1 MRHRNY
7 RLLWGGQLVSFL
19 GDRIHWVAISLW
31 VYAATGSA
39 LSVSYAI
46 LALLVAPALVGLF
59 AGAIVDRMS
68 RRTIM
73 IAADLTR
80 AGLVALIPT
89 LMDVGLPWVYGALAL
104 VSAAT
109 AFFRP
114 AMYAAIP
121 QSVPRD
127 QLLQANAFFA
137 SLDSAAEVI
146 GPALAGLVVA
156 SFGYTAA
163 IYANAASFLV
173 SAAFVSGLRLPAVER
188 AAPDRSGLIPN
199 GVLESIREGLRYVR
213 ADRIHVALLG
223 LLFMGHW
230 VAGLNSLQTP
240 LAKGILAVTDQQFG
254 WFQSIWGLGFV
265 GASVVLGWYGRR
277 IPRGQAIV
285 LGYVF
290 WAASAAAMALAPNFG
305 MLVTT
310 GFWVGFAN
318 IIVFVN
324 VGTIMMEHTPTDRI
338 GRAITVRQVSLAMVR
353 VAALLGFGW
362 LADVVGIREAILAMA
377 GVAGAGSIVAGVMF
391 PALWRY
397 RAAPSPPSIE
407 VSPQVERQLAEP
419 AWSYT
424 LNRAIAARLE
434 PDFVAEEQR
443 WLNAAT
449 MGIVGLGWGL
459 LLLTSAVHAVGIA
472 AAIAGVWLIAAG
484 VKRSTLFARARMMDR
499 GRR

>member
-1 MRHRNY
+1 MLHRNY
-7 RLLWGGQLVSFL
+7 RLLWGGQLISFL

-68 RRTIM
+68 RRAIM
-73 IAADLTR
+73 VGADLAR
-80 AGLVALIPT
+80 AGVVALIPT
-89 LMDVGLPWVYGALAL
+89 LMDFGLPWVYAALFL

-121 QSVPRD
+121 QSVPHD

-163 IYANAASFLV
+163 IYLNAVSFLV
-173 SAAFVSGLRLPAVER
+173 SAAFVSGLRLPVLDSPSAKAGGAYR
-188 AAPDRSGLIPN
+188 GLLAS
-199 GVLESIREGLRYVR
+199 VRDGLRYVR
-213 ADRIHVALLG
+213 ADRVHVALLA

-240 LAKGILAVTDQQFG
+240 LAKGTLGVTDQQFG
-254 WFQSIWGLGFV
+254 WFQSVWGLGFV
-265 GASVVLGWYGRR
+265 GASVVLGWYGRQ
-277 IPRGQAIV
+277 IPRGRAIV
-285 LGYVF
+285 LGYIF
-290 WAASAAAMALAPNFG
+290 WAVATAAMAVASNFG
-305 MLVTT
+305 MLVMA

-324 VGTIMMEHTPTDRI
+324 VGTVMMEHTPADRI
-338 GRAITVRQVSLAMVR
+338 GRAITVRQVSLAIVR

-362 LADVVGIREAILAMA
+362 LADVIGIREAVLGMA
-377 GVAGAGSIVAGVMF
+377 CVAGAGTVAAGVMY

-397 RAAPSPPSIE
+397 RTAPDAPRAEPA
-407 VSPQVERQLAEP
+407 PHVERQLSEP

-424 LNRAIAARLE
+424 LNRVMLAKLE
-434 PDFVAEEQR
+434 PDFFAGEQR

-449 MGIVGLGWGL
+449 IAIVGVGWLL
-459 LLLTSAVHAVGIA
+459 LLLTSAVQAIAMA
-472 AAIAGVWLIAAG
+472 AAIGGVWLIAIG
-484 VKRSTLFARARMMDR
+484 VKRSALLARARMMDR
-499 GRR
+499 GRH